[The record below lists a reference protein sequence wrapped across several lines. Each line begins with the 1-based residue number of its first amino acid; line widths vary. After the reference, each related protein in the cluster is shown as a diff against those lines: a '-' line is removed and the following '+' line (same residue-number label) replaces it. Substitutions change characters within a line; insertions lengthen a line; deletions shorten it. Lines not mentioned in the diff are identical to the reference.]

1 MKLLA
6 LILSLPTENA
16 TARQRAW
23 RSLKASGAAVLRDGV
38 YLMPEREDCRATL
51 DGLASDV
58 RDAGGAAHV
67 LRVEE
72 PEGANF
78 TDLFDRGEDYAAVLG
93 EVVQVRN
100 VLTADTVQDTLKQ
113 VRKLRKAFAS
123 LVEID
128 FSLIPGRSMPSSSCH
143 TVLAESFFRRNAELF
158 RPHLAA
164 VGLREQI
171 LSAPESEIP
180 VTKYVA
186 LWEVLGSEVS
196 PTIGL
201 EVAMRTE
208 SSEFGA
214 YGHAIRCAPSM
225 QLVLR
230 SLSRF
235 MVVLTQATQ
244 LDFED
249 NGKRISLAYR
259 VTDASI
265 VQRRQD
271 AEFTICT
278 ILNLLREVT
287 RNPQLSPVR
296 VDFEHRAPSDLA
308 SHREVFGCPIRFEQP
323 DNRLYFSRELLDM
336 PIRTADQRLFQALEP
351 FLEQQRQSRAAST
364 DVLSQVAHH
373 IASSLSSGCASLE
386 QVASDLKIGVRT
398 LQRRLAEQNVEFSQL
413 VEDVRRSLAESYV
426 MQSDYSLT
434 EIALLLGYSEAS
446 SFCRAFRR
454 WTQLTPQQFRQRGR
468 S

>member
-1 MKLLA
+1 
-6 LILSLPTENA
+6 
-16 TARQRAW
+16 
-23 RSLKASGAAVLRDGV
+23 
-38 YLMPEREDCRATL
+38 
-51 DGLASDV
+51 
-58 RDAGGAAHV
+58 
-67 LRVEE
+67 
-72 PEGANF
+72 
-78 TDLFDRGEDYAAVLG
+78 
-93 EVVQVRN
+93 
-100 VLTADTVQDTLKQ
+100 
-113 VRKLRKAFAS
+113 
-123 LVEID
+123 
-128 FSLIPGRSMPSSSCH
+128 MPSSSCH

-208 SSEFGA
+208 SSELGA

-386 QVASDLKIGVRT
+386 QVASDLEDWRSYIAEAFGRAERRVQPVGGGCAPLPGRELCDAIRLQPDGDRT
-398 LQRRLAEQNVEFSQL
+398 AARLLRSQFLLPSLPPLDPTDSPAVPPTRPILNRAAHLPSGLSSAANDFVMSCQACAWGRR
-413 VEDVRRSLAESYV
+413 
-426 MQSDYSLT
+426 
-434 EIALLLGYSEAS
+434 IAYP
-446 SFCRAFRR
+446 RR
-454 WTQLTPQQFRQRGR
+454 WA
-468 S
+468 

>member
-1 MKLLA
+1 
-6 LILSLPTENA
+6 
-16 TARQRAW
+16 
-23 RSLKASGAAVLRDGV
+23 
-38 YLMPEREDCRATL
+38 
-51 DGLASDV
+51 
-58 RDAGGAAHV
+58 
-67 LRVEE
+67 
-72 PEGANF
+72 
-78 TDLFDRGEDYAAVLG
+78 
-93 EVVQVRN
+93 
-100 VLTADTVQDTLKQ
+100 
-113 VRKLRKAFAS
+113 
-123 LVEID
+123 
-128 FSLIPGRSMPSSSCH
+128 MPSSSCH

-323 DNRLYFSRELLDM
+323 DNRLYFSRECWTCQSAP
-336 PIRTADQRLFQALEP
+336 PISAC
-351 FLEQQRQSRAAST
+351 SRP
-364 DVLSQVAHH
+364 
-373 IASSLSSGCASLE
+373 SSPSLNSSGKAGRRRQTCSARSPT
-386 QVASDLKIGVRT
+386 T
-398 LQRRLAEQNVEFSQL
+398 LPA
-413 VEDVRRSLAESYV
+413 A
-426 MQSDYSLT
+426 
-434 EIALLLGYSEAS
+434 
-446 SFCRAFRR
+446 
-454 WTQLTPQQFRQRGR
+454 
-468 S
+468 

>member
-1 MKLLA
+1 
-6 LILSLPTENA
+6 
-16 TARQRAW
+16 
-23 RSLKASGAAVLRDGV
+23 
-38 YLMPEREDCRATL
+38 
-51 DGLASDV
+51 
-58 RDAGGAAHV
+58 
-67 LRVEE
+67 
-72 PEGANF
+72 
-78 TDLFDRGEDYAAVLG
+78 
-93 EVVQVRN
+93 
-100 VLTADTVQDTLKQ
+100 
-113 VRKLRKAFAS
+113 
-123 LVEID
+123 
-128 FSLIPGRSMPSSSCH
+128 MPSSSCH

-208 SSEFGA
+208 SSELGA

-398 LQRRLAEQNVEFSQL
+398 LQRRLAEQNVGFSQL

>member
-1 MKLLA
+1 MTHTVHFTPEARDQLDKLEA
-6 LILSLPTENA
+6 DI
-16 TARQRAW
+16 
-23 RSLKASGAAVLRDGV
+23 SGAASPAVAARYVDSIVDYCQNLQTFPHRGTRRDDLRPGLRTLGFRRRVTILFEVAGDTVNILGV
-38 YLMPEREDCRATL
+38 YY
-51 DGLASDV
+51 G
-58 RDAGGAAHV
+58 
-67 LRVEE
+67 RV
-72 PEGANF
+72 G
-78 TDLFDRGEDYAAVLG
+78 
-93 EVVQVRN
+93 Q
-100 VLTADTVQDTLKQ
+100 
-113 VRKLRKAFAS
+113 
-123 LVEID
+123 
-128 FSLIPGRSMPSSSCH
+128 FSSSTNIPGRSMPSSSCH

-208 SSEFGA
+208 SSELGA